1 MFKGVTISE
10 FHERFKTDSDC
21 LDYLYELK
29 WKNGFECRK
38 CKHTESRTGNTARD
52 KRCLK
57 CGYEESVT
65 AQTLFHKVKFSLHSA
80 FYICYRICIA
90 KKGMSSTELSRELG
104 LRQMTC
110 WSFKRKVQQ
119 AMSSSGLYKLIG
131 DIEVDEFAVGGLD
144 AGEQGRSKGDKK
156 LVALI
161 VERKTDDKI
170 GRVYAHKIEDYSASE
185 IGQVLD
191 KYVDKEQAI
200 IKADCWSAYKAL
212 SKEWDINQV
221 KSDKGKNYEKL
232 HIVIMN
238 FKSWLR
244 GIHHHCSEAH
254 IQGYL
259 NEFCYRTNR
268 RNHLNTAFHKL
279 IDRMIKTEPI
289 NIKEFAF

>member
-29 WKNGFECRK
+29 WEDGFECRK
-38 CKHTESRTGNTARD
+38 CNHTESRAGNTARD

-57 CGYEESVT
+57 CSYEESVT

-119 AMSSSGLYKLIG
+119 AMSSSGLYKLTG
-131 DIEVDEFAVGGLD
+131 DVEVDEFAVGGAD
-144 AGEQGRSKGDKK
+144 AGEKGRSKGDKK
-156 LVALI
+156 LVTLI
-161 VERKTDDKI
+161 VERKSDDKI

-191 KYVDKEQAI
+191 KYVDKEQSS

-232 HIVIMN
+232 HTVIMN

-259 NEFCYRTNR
+259 NEYCYRMNR

-279 IDRMIKTEPI
+279 IERMIKTEPI

>member
-10 FHERFKTDSDC
+10 FHDRFKTDSDC

-29 WKNGFECRK
+29 WKDGFECRK

-119 AMSSSGLYKLIG
+119 AMSSSGLYKLTG
-131 DIEVDEFAVGGLD
+131 DVEVDEFAVGGAD

-161 VERKTDDKI
+161 VERKSDDKI

-191 KYVDKEQAI
+191 KYVDKEQAS
-200 IKADCWSAYKAL
+200 IKADCWSAYKTL
-212 SKEWDINQV
+212 SKEWDIIQV

-232 HIVIMN
+232 HTIIMN

-259 NEFCYRTNR
+259 RAPLKIHF
-268 RNHLNTAFHKL
+268 L
-279 IDRMIKTEPI
+279 
-289 NIKEFAF
+289 